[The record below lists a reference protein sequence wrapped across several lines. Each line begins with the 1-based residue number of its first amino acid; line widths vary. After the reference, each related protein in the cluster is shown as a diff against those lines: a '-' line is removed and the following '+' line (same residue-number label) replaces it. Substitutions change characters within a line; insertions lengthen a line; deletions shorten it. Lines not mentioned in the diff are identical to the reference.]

1 MNYKIDFSESSAKVL
16 RKWKKSNP
24 IAFRK
29 LHKLL
34 PELEQHPRIG
44 TGHPEP
50 LKGGNGITWSRRI
63 TAHDRIIYNI
73 HDDTVFVII
82 VEVEGHYQDK

>member
-24 IAFRK
+24 IAF
-29 LHKLL
+29 
-34 PELEQHPRIG
+34 
-44 TGHPEP
+44 
-50 LKGGNGITWSRRI
+50 S
-63 TAHDRIIYNI
+63 
-73 HDDTVFVII
+73 DTVVVII